1 MYEIRSPHLLL
12 PRRFV
17 RLLEA
22 AVGVAHHEAG
32 IAEALRCDRVPDL
45 LKNF

>member
-1 MYEIRSPHLLL
+1 MYEIRLPQFFL

-22 AVGVAHHEAG
+22 AVGVAYHETG
-32 IAEALRCDRVPDL
+32 VTEALRRDRVPDL

>member
-1 MYEIRSPHLLL
+1 MYEIRLPHFLL

-22 AVGVAHHEAG
+22 AVGVAHHEASV
-32 IAEALRCDRVPDL
+32 AEALRCDRVPDL
-45 LKNF
+45 LKNL

>member
-1 MYEIRSPHLLL
+1 MYEIRLPQFLL

-22 AVGVAHHEAG
+22 AVGVAHHETG
-32 IAEALRCDRVPDL
+32 VAEALRRDRVPDL